1 MKQKE
6 LSPAAAAFNLE
17 NVADLYIRVSTTEQ
31 AEEGYSVG
39 EQEARLRAYCSAMGF
54 TVNAVHVDPGYS
66 GATLDR
72 PGINQVIKD
81 VRGGYVKKVIVW
93 RLDRLSRSQK
103 DTLVLLEDVFLENG
117 CNFVSIMESFDT
129 ATPFGRCIVGILA
142 AFAQMERENI
152 RSRLMMGKQA
162 GLKEGNYYS
171 GITPIGYKSE
181 LQENGKRALTVD
193 PFTSQA
199 VKDMYRLYSSG
210 RSLGEIGIYVQKRY
224 GINAKFNRGDAASAC
239 SRILRNPVYA
249 GRVFM
254 NDLECPGKHEA
265 LVSPEVWQKVNERLA
280 QNKKA
285 YKRAYCGSDGLLSGL
300 LFCGDCGARMSI
312 RQWGWK
318 TSTANKVNK
327 YICYS
332 VSRCNKRMIKSD
344 SCSNRK
350 EHFTVSDLDALVL
363 GEIKKLALDPA
374 ALDALVEEKDGEAP
388 PDLGAFR
395 ERLENVEKQITRL
408 LNLYQT
414 GIVGLE
420 EIQDRLSTL
429 KEERKAAQEYL
440 EEAEAENSGKMAK
453 AEAAAALASL
463 SDIIEAGDSD
473 GLFALV
479 HSLIEKVV
487 VLNGNVTI
495 YWAFC

>member
-1 MKQKE
+1 MNLPE
-6 LSPAAAAFNLE
+6 L
-17 NVADLYIRVSTTEQ
+17 VAGYVRVSTVEQ
-31 AEEGYSVG
+31 AEEGYSIQ
-39 EQEARLRAYCSAMGF
+39 EQSEKIKSYCKAMGWEL
-54 TVNAVHVDPGYS
+54 ASIQSDPGYS

-81 VRGGYVKKVIVW
+81 VRGGCVKKVIVW
-93 RLDRLSRSQK
+93 KLDRLSRSQK

-152 RSRLMMGKQA
+152 KARLMMGKQA

-181 LQENGKRALTVD
+181 LQENGKRSLVVD
-193 PFTSQA
+193 PFSSRV
-199 VKDMYRLYSSG
+199 VKDMYKLYSSG
-210 RSLGEIGIYVQKRY
+210 RSLGEIGDYVQKKY
-224 GINAKFNRGDAASAC
+224 GVYADRDRRSAADQC
-239 SRILRNPVYA
+239 GRVLRNPVYA

-254 NDLECPGKHEA
+254 NDLEYSGKHEA
-265 LVSPEVWQKVNERLA
+265 LVSPEVWQKVNDRLS

-285 YKRAYCGSDGLLSGL
+285 YKRAYSGSDGLLSGL

-318 TSTANKVNK
+318 TSKVNK

-332 VSRCNKRMIKSD
+332 VSRCSKRMIKSD

-363 GEIKKLALDPA
+363 EEIKKLALDPA
-374 ALDALVEEKDGEAP
+374 ALDALVEENAGEAP

-395 ERLENVEKQITRL
+395 ERLGNVEKQITRL

-420 EIQDRLSTL
+420 EIQDRLSAL
-429 KEERKAAQEYL
+429 KEERKAAQKCL
-440 EEAEAENSGKMAK
+440 EEAEAEDSGKMSK
-453 AEAAAALASL
+453 GEAAAALASL
-463 SDIIEAGDSD
+463 SGIIEAGDGD
-473 GLFALV
+473 GLYALV

>member
-1 MKQKE
+1 MDKRNI
-6 LSPAAAAFNLE
+6 SPAPAAFSLD

-39 EQEARLRAYCSAMGF
+39 EQEARLRSYCSAMGF
-54 TVNAVHVDPGYS
+54 TVNAVHIDPGYS

-81 VRGGYVKKVIVW
+81 VQGGCVKKVIVW
-93 RLDRLSRSQK
+93 KLDRLSRSQK

-152 RSRLMMGKQA
+152 KARLMMGKQA

-181 LQENGKRALTVD
+181 LQENGKRSLVVD
-193 PFTSQA
+193 PFSSCV
-199 VKDMYRLYSSG
+199 VKDMYKLYSSG
-210 RSLGEIGIYVQKRY
+210 RSLGEIGDYVQKKY
-224 GINAKFNRGDAASAC
+224 GVYADRDRRSAADQC
-239 SRILRNPVYA
+239 GRVLRNPVYA

-254 NDLECPGKHEA
+254 NDLEYSGKHEA
-265 LVSPEVWQKVNERLA
+265 LVSPEVWQKVNDRLS

-285 YKRAYCGSDGLLSGL
+285 YKRAYSGSDGLLSGL

-318 TSTANKVNK
+318 TSKVNK

-332 VSRCNKRMIKSD
+332 VSRCSKRMIKSD

-363 GEIKKLALDPA
+363 EEIKKLALDPA
-374 ALDALVEEKDGEAP
+374 ALDALVEENAGEAP

-395 ERLENVEKQITRL
+395 ERLGNVEKQITRL

-420 EIQDRLSTL
+420 EIQDRLSAL
-429 KEERKAAQEYL
+429 KEERKAAQKCL
-440 EEAEAENSGKMAK
+440 EEAEAEDSGKMSK
-453 AEAAAALASL
+453 GEAAAALASL
-463 SDIIEAGDSD
+463 SGIIEAGDGD
-473 GLFALV
+473 GLYALV